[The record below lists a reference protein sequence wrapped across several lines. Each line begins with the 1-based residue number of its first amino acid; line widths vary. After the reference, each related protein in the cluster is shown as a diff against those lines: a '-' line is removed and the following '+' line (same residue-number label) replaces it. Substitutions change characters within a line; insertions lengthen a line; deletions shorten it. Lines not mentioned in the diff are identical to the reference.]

1 MSVTLEQVNI
11 LSREFDLD
19 EKEYSKALDT
29 MRRLKNLSIKFL
41 LTILFSSVGTR
52 RHNCWKNIDLGKM
65 MRHL

>member
-29 MRRLKNLSIKFL
+29 MRRLKNLSQKVLINNNI
-41 LTILFSSVGTR
+41 IL
-52 RHNCWKNIDLGKM
+52 
-65 MRHL
+65 

>member
-29 MRRLKNLSIKFL
+29 MRRLKNLSQKVLINNI
-41 LTILFSSVGTR
+41 IL
-52 RHNCWKNIDLGKM
+52 
-65 MRHL
+65 

>member
-29 MRRLKNLSIKFL
+29 MRRLKNLSQKVLNNNI
-41 LTILFSSVGTR
+41 IL
-52 RHNCWKNIDLGKM
+52 
-65 MRHL
+65 

>member
-29 MRRLKNLSIKFL
+29 MRRLKNLSQK
-41 LTILFSSVGTR
+41 ILI
-52 RHNCWKNIDLGKM
+52 NNIIL
-65 MRHL
+65 